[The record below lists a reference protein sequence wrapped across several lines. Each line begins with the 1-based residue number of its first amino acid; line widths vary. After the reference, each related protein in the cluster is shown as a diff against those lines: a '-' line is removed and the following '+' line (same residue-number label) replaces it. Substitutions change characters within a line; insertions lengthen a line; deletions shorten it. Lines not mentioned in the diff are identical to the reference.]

1 MTRNDFYWIC
11 NEHNILPSIALED
24 EMVQKILKQDQQKP
38 SVTNEILLSTYL
50 RENL

>member
-11 NEHNILPSIALED
+11 SEHNILPSIALED
-24 EMVQKILKQDQQKP
+24 EMVQKILKQDQGKS

-50 RENL
+50 KENL